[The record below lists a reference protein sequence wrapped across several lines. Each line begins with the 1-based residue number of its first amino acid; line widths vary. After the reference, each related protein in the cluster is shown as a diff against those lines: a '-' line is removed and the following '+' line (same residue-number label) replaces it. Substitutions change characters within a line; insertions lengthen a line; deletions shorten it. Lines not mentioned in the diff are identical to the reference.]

1 VKYFHCG
8 YGFGLYLTD
17 NPFVSTVTLRE
28 PAHVRI
34 HSETKLGDAVGEWDF
49 FPTYATFT
57 LQKIPG
63 DQFWF
68 LYEGTPGG
76 ALDPAGDF
84 VIRPGGRETPL
95 TEPWK
100 DVVPWV
106 VFGAKQSP
114 HRFFLI
120 NHQANSP
127 VDSYVSWPYKETPG
141 EELNQMTVFGFG
153 RPDWQNPKQHT
164 PPMTGLPARFSIG
177 FTSVTEAPG
186 LASVVE
192 SVRRQVEG
200 GSSGGKP

>member
-1 VKYFHCG
+1 MQ
-8 YGFGLYLTD
+8 
-17 NPFVSTVTLRE
+17 
-28 PAHVRI
+28 I
-34 HSETKLGDAVGEWDF
+34 HSETRLGDAIGDWDF
-49 FPTYATFT
+49 YATYATFT

-63 DQFWF
+63 DRFWF
-68 LYEGTPGG
+68 LYEGTPDG
-76 ALDPAGDF
+76 ALDPALDF

-120 NHQANSP
+120 NHQTNSP

-141 EELNQMTVFGFG
+141 EPLNQMTVFGFG
-153 RPDWQNPKQHT
+153 RPDWQDPKQHI

-177 FTSVTEAPG
+177 ITSVIEAAA
-186 LASVVE
+186 LAGIVE
-192 SVRRQVEG
+192 SVRKRVEG
-200 GSSGGKP
+200 ERP